1 MDINEIGQE
10 YNKLPQETREIIIK
24 FIEHKSDLDMQQVI
38 REIQGLNKDIQG
50 LEKSTNIQIQGLEKS
65 TNTQIKGLEKSTN
78 TQIKVLYWVIG
89 IIGVVIALILAL
101 KK

>member
-10 YNKLPQETREIIIK
+10 YNKLPQEIREIIIK
-24 FIEHKSDLDMQQVI
+24 FIEHKSDSDMQQVI
-38 REIQGLNKDIQG
+38 KEIQGLNKDIQGLNKDIQG
-50 LEKSTNIQIQGLEKS
+50 LEKNTNIQIQ
-65 TNTQIKGLEKSTN
+65 GLEKSTN

>member
-24 FIEHKSDLDMQQVI
+24 FIEHKIDLDMQQVI
-38 REIQGLNKDIQG
+38 KEIQGLNKDIQG
-50 LEKSTNIQIQGLEKS
+50 LNKDIQ
-65 TNTQIKGLEKSTN
+65 GLEKSTN